1 MKNLIK
7 RIVTNKLYIGCLGAV
22 LIQYIFRNNYI
33 KQALF
38 NTTNISSISQ
48 YGLLVLTII
57 GATILAG
64 TILFGGLYIFI
75 LVFTKFIFPG
85 WRKIFYMLKK

>member
-33 KQALF
+33 KQVLF
-38 NTTNISSISQ
+38 NTTSISSISQ
-48 YGLLVLTII
+48 YGLLILTII

-64 TILFGGLYIFI
+64 TILFSGFYGFI
-75 LVFTKFIFPG
+75 LVFTKFILSG
-85 WRKIFYMLKK
+85 WRNIFHMLKK